1 MNLRPEGGTVK
12 KSSLLIG
19 IAIVCVA
26 GIAVFQ
32 FVRHRGDKL
41 PSGDAPSHKTTTHP
55 RHEIVQPT
63 ESPQPAGLHGT
74 VIDAQGNPVSDVLV
88 EAGVFDG
95 DAPSNLIRKVCVQ
108 STTTDSRGEFRF
120 PEKALFSLSEELQAW
135 VKPSDKRR
143 PTSLHS
149 LLIASKEGYVAER
162 CPVEFESVAGPQ
174 RIVLR
179 KAPEVSGLAV
189 WEEIQQPI
197 SEARVVVEQCFNLGI
212 SGFDLYQPHSV
223 ADRSDDEG
231 RFSLAVPAEGE
242 AGVYASVDADY
253 NQYSTSYVALV
264 PGEKITDLVLTVK
277 LGSTTLI
284 KGKVLDSEGNPVS
297 GAEVRVS
304 TDQRVGEPVKSHEDG
319 TYQLIVSK
327 EWPYQSYFLDN
338 WPDKPK
344 LSTIYHGHNLHVSA
358 EGESKIEHP
367 YGRWDWVIWTPP
379 AHAPPERLVAFHP
392 DFEIGV
398 FELPSLGV
406 GQVRQGADIVLYKGT
421 RVSGRVLDDSS
432 EPVKGAQIEIKL
444 DPEGSPV
451 LIKNDNEF
459 IQLRNWITP
468 AEDGSFEICFLREG
482 GYELTASQED
492 CDPETKR
499 LALLPHQA
507 VEGFDFVLLRRT
519 DFIRGKVLDPNG
531 NPWPHGLVKAG
542 VGREFEFLMSLLAK
556 GYEAEIRKDG
566 SYELSQLKPG
576 KYNIWLD
583 VSKDYAEPEGIVQT
597 TSLRDVPT
605 GTEGANITVT
615 QLPAG
620 ILRVRVMDQMQRPV
634 ERFHIVCSPLKLTYG
649 KSGIVTGPMRELKV
663 KNKYRQL
670 YTYVRDSKYSG
681 VLSCRRDVV
690 SELGEFV
697 AEKVAP
703 GSYFVSV
710 KSDKQGE
717 KFAEVKI
724 EAGEETEVT
733 FELESLGFLEGRV
746 VDSRRQ
752 PIEGIAVRAT
762 KTKDVPASTEYE
774 DTWMWEYQ
782 YVGPWVACGA
792 DGGFVLENL
801 EQTGYRITAENR
813 KEGRSVYADVTIGPN
828 GNKFLEFVFEN
839 GSSAIEGYVYGE
851 DGGAVSKTRVILEGR
866 ALKTETSTDERGLY
880 DFADLPPGNYLV
892 RAEVG
897 GIRSFHYRGRRVEL
911 AEGERASVDIV
922 DWGDG
927 RIEGSVSLAG
937 DAAAAAA
944 WYTSGRPWLE
954 EYKTRLVLREL
965 GSSETLGGQEMIL
978 PMASTF
984 DLSNIPA
991 GTYEIH
997 AYSLIGVTPEPLLPG
1012 PYTAFRSSLVKFV
1025 SETKTIQV
1033 VSGSKASI
1041 HLTISDA
1048 TTPHY
1053 PIPDP
1058 GTCDIWVTVEQ

>member
-1 MNLRPEGGTVK
+1 MKR
-12 KSSLLIG
+12 SRLLIG

-32 FVRHRGDKL
+32 FVRDRGDKQ
-41 PSGDAPSHKTTTHP
+41 PSDDTPSHEPRTHP
-55 RHEIVQPT
+55 QHKILQPT

-74 VIDAQGNPVSDVLV
+74 VIDAQGNPVCDVLI
-88 EAGVFDG
+88 EAGVFEG
-95 DAPSNLIRKVCVQ
+95 DAPSHLIRKVCVQ

-120 PEKALFSLSEELQAW
+120 PAKAVFSLSEELQDW
-135 VKPSDKRR
+135 IKPSNERR
-143 PTSLHS
+143 PTSLYS

-162 CPVEFESVAGPQ
+162 CPAEFESVTGPQ
-174 RIVLR
+174 KIVLR
-179 KAPEVSGLAV
+179 KAPEVSGLVV

-197 SEARVVVEQCFNLGI
+197 PEARVVVEQRFNLGI
-212 SGFDLYQPHSV
+212 SGFDLYQPHTV

-242 AGVYASVDADY
+242 AGVYASVDADD

-297 GAEVRVS
+297 GAEVRLS

-327 EWPYQSYFLDN
+327 EWPYQNYFLDN

-344 LSTIYHGHNLHVSA
+344 LSTIYHGHNLHVDA
-358 EGESKIEHP
+358 QGESRIEFP

-406 GQVRQGADIVLYKGT
+406 GQVRQGVDIVLYKGT
-421 RVSGRVLDDSS
+421 KVSGRVLDESS
-432 EPVKGAQIEIKL
+432 EPAQQAEIEMEL
-444 DPEGSPV
+444 DPKVSPV

-468 AEDGSFEICFLREG
+468 AEDGSFEIRFLREG
-482 GYELTASQED
+482 SYQLTASQED

-499 LALLPHQA
+499 LELLPHQV
-507 VEGFDFVLLRRT
+507 VEGFDFVLVRKT
-519 DFIRGKVLDPNG
+519 GFIRGKVLDQNG
-531 NPWPHGLVKAG
+531 NPWPHGIVKAG
-542 VGREFEFLMSLLAK
+542 VGRAFDFFMSWLAK
-556 GYEAEIRKDG
+556 GYTAEIRKDG
-566 SYELSQLKPG
+566 SYELSRLQTG

-583 VSKDYAEPEGIVQT
+583 VSKDYPEPEGILQA

-620 ILRVRVMDQMQRPV
+620 MLRVRVMDQMQRPV

-663 KNKYRQL
+663 KDEYRRL
-670 YTYVRDSKYSG
+670 HTYIRDAKYSG
-681 VLSCRRDVV
+681 ALSCRRDVV

-697 AEKVAP
+697 AERVAP

-710 KSDKQGE
+710 KSDKHGE

-724 EAGEETEVT
+724 EAGGETEVT
-733 FELESLGFLEGRV
+733 FELESLGSLEGRV
-746 VDSRRQ
+746 VDSRGQ

-762 KTKDVPASTEYE
+762 KTKEVPASTEYQ
-774 DTWMWEYQ
+774 DAWMWEYKY
-782 YVGPWVACGA
+782 YVGSRVASGA

-801 EQTGYRITAENR
+801 EQTRYRITAENR
-813 KEGRSVYADVTIGPN
+813 KERRSVYADVTIGPN
-828 GNKFLEFVFEN
+828 GNKFLELVFEN
-839 GSSAIEGYVYGE
+839 GSSAIEGYVYGKN
-851 DGGAVSKTRVILEGR
+851 GGPLSKTGVVLEGR
-866 ALKTETSTDERGLY
+866 ALKTATSTDEGGHYR
-880 DFADLPPGNYLV
+880 FTDLAPGKYLA

-897 GIRSFHYRGRRVEL
+897 GILSFHYRGRRVEL

-927 RIEGSVSLAG
+927 GIEGSVSLAG

-978 PMASTF
+978 PVASTF

-991 GTYEIH
+991 GAYEIH

-1012 PYTAFRSSLVKFV
+1012 PDTAFRSCLVKFV
-1025 SETKTIQV
+1025 SETKTIRV

-1041 HLTISDA
+1041 HLTMSDA
-1048 TTPHY
+1048 ATPHY

-1058 GTCDIWVTVEQ
+1058 GTCDIWVPAEQ